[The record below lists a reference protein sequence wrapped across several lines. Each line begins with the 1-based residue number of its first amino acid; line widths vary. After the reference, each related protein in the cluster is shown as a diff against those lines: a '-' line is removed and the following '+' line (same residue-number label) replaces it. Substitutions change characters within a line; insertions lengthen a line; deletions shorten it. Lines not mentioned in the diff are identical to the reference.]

1 MTPMQIAQML
11 DLAVTL
17 AQSVG
22 MSIERYK
29 AMRDAAGGSLN
40 QEQLAELAAQAR
52 RSLDKL

>member
-29 AMRDAAGGSLN
+29 AMRDAAGGSLTN
-40 QEQLAELAAQAR
+40 EQLAELAAQAR
-52 RSLDKL
+52 QSVEKL